1 MTSGAGSSNFL
12 VPAGHILH
20 YSRVKT
26 SYRQVIGKIQTRFP
40 SCFDKRVLQQS
51 CCSTLFSVNLLIAIR
66 WNKLIAHSSGILN
79 AFFTEIGQFLL

>member
-40 SCFDKRVLQQS
+40 SCFDKGVLQQS
-51 CCSTLFSVNLLIAIR
+51 CCSTPFSLSKNLA
-66 WNKLIAHSSGILN
+66 KG
-79 AFFTEIGQFLL
+79 EIF